1 MEDVIIRHSIYDN
14 WYWLTLYVA
23 APIFDEWAFRGVLYR
38 TLRRNWSI
46 APSILRFATLPP
58 VASFP
63 ALIVLG
69 TVTAWTMEKTGR
81 LWPSLVIHAGYN
93 AMIWALWFR

>member
-1 MEDVIIRHSIYDN
+1 M
-14 WYWLTLYVA
+14 
-23 APIFDEWAFRGVLYR
+23 LYR

-46 APSILRFATLPP
+46 APSIGVTTLLFVTLPP

-69 TVTAWTMEKTGR
+69 AVTAWTMEKTGR
-81 LWPSLVIHAGYN
+81 LWPSMLIHAGYI